1 MNEKQGIF
9 HLFEL
14 GAVCSI
20 EFSSTRLKKREED
33 VRDRLE
39 FSKLKCR
46 IYLWHMTRFH
56 FHSRWLVCDS
66 HLSAHQIH
74 RSLTSVV
81 GNSSCSLTSV
91 NRLEYYSLNLILTSA
106 YGNNEEIVSVA
117 YFRSSSMIER
127 RVRDRET
134 EKQQREK
141 QRIETRKALKNIYY
155 IDVSSMPFTSSAYE

>member
-1 MNEKQGIF
+1 MKEKRGIF

-14 GAVCSI
+14 GFVCSI
-20 EFSSTRLKKREED
+20 EYSSTRLKKREED
-33 VRDRLE
+33 ERDRLKY
-39 FSKLKCR
+39 SKLKCW
-46 IYLWHMTRFH
+46 YLWHMTRFH
-56 FHSRWLVCDS
+56 FHSRWLVYDS

-81 GNSSCSLTSV
+81 GNSSCSLTSE

-127 RVRDRET
+127 RET
-134 EKQQREK
+134 ERPKNSREK
-141 QRIETRKALKNIYY
+141 SKELKLEERWKIFT
-155 IDVSSMPFTSSAYE
+155 ISM

>member
-14 GAVCSI
+14 VAVCSI

-39 FSKLKCR
+39 YSKLKCR
-46 IYLWHMTRFH
+46 MYLWHMTRFH

-127 RVRDRET
+127 KVRDRET
-134 EKQQREK
+134 ENSREK
-141 QRIETRKALKNIYY
+141 SRELKL
-155 IDVSSMPFTSSAYE
+155 EKR